1 MSKELIEFAKVMV
14 LFYLIVIFALMGLS
28 KLIHN
33 IVWGV

>member
-1 MSKELIEFAKVMV
+1 MEFAKVMI
-14 LFYLIVIFALMGLS
+14 LFYLIVIFAVMGLS

>member
-1 MSKELIEFAKVMV
+1 MSKEFIEFAKVMV
-14 LFYLIVIFALMGLS
+14 LFYLIVIFTVMGLS